1 MVPSRGCLSVGTSV
15 GGEAGSGW
23 SGLEVDGV
31 EDLRVGMD
39 VWVVVVGGFCLFSRG
54 KSESNT
60 TWIGS

>member
-1 MVPSRGCLSVGTSV
+1 MGTSV